1 MNKTRQL
8 FVYRKI
14 TVSIAA
20 KMNKVKKR
28 FRLLPGLVL
37 LLVPFLVFPE
47 NRESQTDIKV
57 LDTFKELQPLLE
69 QEDDTIYVVNFWA
82 TWCAPCIKEIPYFE
96 QFGEKYRDR
105 NVKVL
110 MVNLDMRSQLETKV
124 IPFIEKQKMKNE
136 VILLDDPKFNDW
148 IPLVDKSWTG
158 AIPATLI
165 YGKGFREF
173 YPQELTLAE
182 LEEIVKPLLAN

>member
-1 MNKTRQL
+1 MNKTCLL
-8 FVYRKI
+8 FVYREI

-28 FRLLPGLVL
+28 FLLIPGILFIL
-37 LLVPFLVFPE
+37 IPFLVFSG
-47 NRESQTDIKV
+47 NRKNEAEIKV
-57 LDTFKELQPLLE
+57 VDFKQLQPMLQ

-110 MVNLDMRSQLETKV
+110 MVSLDMANQLKTKL
-124 IPFIEKQKMKNE
+124 IPFIEKEKMKNE

-148 IPLVDKSWTG
+148 IPLVDKNWTG
-158 AIPATLI
+158 AIPATLV
-165 YGKGFREF
+165 YGNGFRKF

-182 LEEIVKPLLAN
+182 LEEIVQPLLAN

>member
-1 MNKTRQL
+1 
-8 FVYRKI
+8 
-14 TVSIAA
+14 
-20 KMNKVKKR
+20 MNKVKKR
-28 FRLLPGLVL
+28 FLLIPGILFIL
-37 LLVPFLVFPE
+37 IPFLVFSG
-47 NRESQTDIKV
+47 NRKNEAEIKV
-57 LDTFKELQPLLE
+57 VDFKQLQPMLQ

-110 MVNLDMRSQLETKV
+110 MVSLDMANQLKTKL
-124 IPFIEKQKMKNE
+124 IPFIEKEKMKNE

-148 IPLVDKSWTG
+148 IPLVDKNWTG
-158 AIPATLI
+158 AIPATLV
-165 YGKGFREF
+165 YGNGFRKF

-182 LEEIVKPLLAN
+182 LEEIVQPLLAN